1 MGIMAEKQ
9 SIAQKKEHAKLL
21 YTVEGLTVGKELAER
36 VGVSPQTISKWINSE
51 DWEMIRASLIM
62 TREAE
67 LRRLYRRL
75 TFLNDTIEE
84 REKSEKVPITN
95 AEADTL
101 VKISASIKNMETDV
115 SVSEAIQVLKNFINA
130 VRSTNLAL
138 AKQMTVE
145 ADHYIKSLL

>member
-1 MGIMAEKQ
+1 MAEKQ

-75 TFLNDTIEE
+75 TFLNDTIEIRE
-84 REKSEKVPITN
+84 RVESLPITN

-138 AKQMTVE
+138 AKQMTME

>member
-1 MGIMAEKQ
+1 MAEKQ

-84 REKSEKVPITN
+84 REENEKKPITN
-95 AEADTL
+95 SEADTL

-115 SVSEAIQVLKNFINA
+115 SVSEAIQVLKDFINA

>member
-1 MGIMAEKQ
+1 MAEKQ
-9 SIAQKKEHAKLL
+9 SISQKKEHAKLL
-21 YTVEGLTVGKELAER
+21 YTVEGVTVGKELAER

-51 DWEMIRASLIM
+51 DWEMIRSSLMM

-75 TFLNDTIEE
+75 SFLNDTVEQREE
-84 REKSEKVPITN
+84 NEKKPITN

-115 SVSEAIQVLKNFINA
+115 SVSEAIQILKNFINA
-130 VRSTNLAL
+130 VRPNNLQL
-138 AKQMTVE
+138 AKEMTIE
-145 ADHYIKSLL
+145 ADHFIKSLL

>member
-1 MGIMAEKQ
+1 MAEKQ

-51 DWEMIRASLIM
+51 EWEMIRASLIM
-62 TREAE
+62 TRESE

-84 REKSEKVPITN
+84 REVKEKKPITN

-101 VKISASIKNMETDV
+101 VKISASIRNMETDV
-115 SVSEAIQVLKNFINA
+115 SVSEAIEVLKNFINS
-130 VRSTNLAL
+130 VRSNNLAL
-138 AKQMTVE
+138 AKIMTVE
-145 ADHYIKSLL
+145 ADHFIKSLL

>member
-1 MGIMAEKQ
+1 MAEKQ
-9 SIAQKKEHAKLL
+9 SISQKKEHAKLL
-21 YTVEGLTVGKELAER
+21 YTVEGVTVGKELAER

-51 DWEMIRASLIM
+51 DWEMIRSSLMM

-75 TFLNDTIEE
+75 SFLNDTVEQREE
-84 REKSEKVPITN
+84 KEKKPITN

-115 SVSEAIQVLKNFINA
+115 SVSEAIQILKNFINA
-130 VRSTNLAL
+130 VRPNNLQL
-138 AKQMTVE
+138 AKEMTIE
-145 ADHYIKSLL
+145 ADHFIKSLL

>member
-1 MGIMAEKQ
+1 MAEKQ

-62 TREAE
+62 TRESE

-84 REKSEKVPITN
+84 RETNEKKPITN
-95 AEADTL
+95 SEADTL

-115 SVSEAIQVLKNFINA
+115 SVSEAIQVLKDFINF
-130 VRSTNLAL
+130 VRSSNLAL
-138 AKQMTVE
+138 AKSMTVE

>member
-1 MGIMAEKQ
+1 MAEKQ

-21 YTVEGLTVGKELAER
+21 YTVEGVTVGKELAER

-67 LRRLYRRL
+67 LRRLYSRL

-84 REKSEKVPITN
+84 RETKEKKPITN
-95 AEADTL
+95 SEADTL

-115 SVSEAIQVLKNFINA
+115 SVSEAIQVLKDFINA
-130 VRSTNLAL
+130 VRSSNLAL
-138 AKQMTVE
+138 AKSMTVE